1 MNLSTLM
8 QNVVFVV
15 IANDIKDIDDDDN
28 ITGVDGS
35 PPYKDVALRN
45 KCFVQRM
52 TENHLRHKSLLM

>member
-1 MNLSTLM
+1 M

-15 IANDIKDIDDDDN
+15 IANDIDDDDN